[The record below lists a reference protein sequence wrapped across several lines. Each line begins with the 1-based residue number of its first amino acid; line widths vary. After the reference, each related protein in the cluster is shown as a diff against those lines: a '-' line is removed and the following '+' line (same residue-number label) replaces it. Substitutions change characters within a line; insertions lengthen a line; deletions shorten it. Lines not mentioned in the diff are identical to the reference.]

1 MMNKLFHN
9 LICGLRYKETLH
21 YDLFNQNIFI
31 DWQNP
36 VYNLLVN
43 YDKSNTFRFNSV
55 SYIQKLGV
63 IMPMLGSR
71 CSIFLRGKSTFYR
84 KVVIP
89 SSNIYFRPQN
99 VALPE
104 NSQKM
109 HVGVVQLALRLKMSC
124 VEVHGTL
131 MDPLK

>member
-36 VYNLLVN
+36 VDNLLVN
-43 YDKSNTFRFNSV
+43 YDKSNTFPFNSV

-63 IMPMLGSR
+63 IMPMLG
-71 CSIFLRGKSTFYR
+71 LT
-84 KVVIP
+84 
-89 SSNIYFRPQN
+89 
-99 VALPE
+99 
-104 NSQKM
+104 
-109 HVGVVQLALRLKMSC
+109 
-124 VEVHGTL
+124 
-131 MDPLK
+131 

>member
-43 YDKSNTFRFNSV
+43 YDKSNIEYFERLEYRS
-55 SYIQKLGV
+55 LLP
-63 IMPMLGSR
+63 MPPM
-71 CSIFLRGKSTFYR
+71 
-84 KVVIP
+84 IP
-89 SSNIYFRPQN
+89 
-99 VALPE
+99 PE
-104 NSQKM
+104 PGL
-109 HVGVVQLALRLKMSC
+109 VGVPGLPVPRI
-124 VEVHGTL
+124 
-131 MDPLK
+131 